1 MSEAPK
7 KIYLQ
12 IQGDYFGYTWYHRPI
27 GNTGI
32 KYIRADLVARLR
44 EAFESLVSAITEDV
58 LDSMRNE
65 HYYKIVHLV
74 EMATAAFEAGK
85 VDE

>member
-12 IQGDYFGYTWYHRPI
+12 TQGDYFGYTWYHRPI

-32 KYIRADLVARLR
+32 KYIRADLVDGMR
-44 EAFESLVSAITEDV
+44 EALETVIEQ
-58 LDSMRNE
+58 LDGPCDI
-65 HYYKIVHLV
+65 HPDCPQCKAYF
-74 EMATAAFEAGK
+74 AAQAALEAGK
-85 VDE
+85 VDG